1 MPSGLWRLFIHFM
14 ISESIRPHRSR
25 PLAGFLALALGFLG
39 LHRLYLRARGWWV
52 YPILSLPLAGWALRA
67 DPWFRHPGFF
77 LFSLMA
83 VVTMIEAIVIGLT
96 PDERWDARHNVG
108 SGQTSANRWAPVL
121 IAIVSLIGAAMLGM
135 SVMAIA
141 LEGWFN
147 ARLGR

>member
-1 MPSGLWRLFIHFM
+1 MLSMPLL
-14 ISESIRPHRSR
+14 
-25 PLAGFLALALGFLG
+25 
-39 LHRLYLRARGWWV
+39 
-52 YPILSLPLAGWALRA
+52 GWALRA

-77 LFSLMA
+77 AFSLLA
-83 VVTMIEAIVIGLT
+83 VVTLIEAIVISLT
-96 PDERWDARHNVG
+96 PDVRWDQRHNTG
-108 SGQTSANRWAPVL
+108 SGRASANRWAPVL